1 MKKRLL
7 GAFYFIS
14 LFLAPAIV
22 FAATGD
28 PGTPGAAPL
37 PEPTSLL
44 LIASGLI
51 GVWGFRRISKK

>member
-1 MKKRLL
+1 MKKRLF

-14 LFLAPAIV
+14 MFLAPAMV
-22 FAATGD
+22 FAATEA
-28 PGTPGAAPL
+28 PGAAPAPL